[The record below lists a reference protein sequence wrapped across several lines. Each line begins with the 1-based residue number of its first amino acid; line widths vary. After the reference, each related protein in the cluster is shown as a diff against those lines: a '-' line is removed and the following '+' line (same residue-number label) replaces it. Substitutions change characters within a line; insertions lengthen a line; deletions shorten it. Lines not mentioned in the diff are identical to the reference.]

1 MIFSMKITFMTGLLL
16 VCLIVMCASCS
27 PEIDIQNMDNNI
39 ELGNMNSNIVDDNR
53 NNTVEGELFTAQS
66 TVGEVINDP
75 AFGNFGHLLFP
86 VDRNVPTSMTLSQ
99 VSSSNVYVWYS
110 HISVDKTVEI
120 LNFLKKESLSG
131 NQIFFPIYSPEE
143 IAADRSKADT
153 GLFRFSGK
161 NGNPFAITN
170 AGGGFAYVGAMHD
183 SFPHSLEISKD
194 GYTAFALIYRPDDP
208 YNDLAQAITY
218 IYDNA
223 EQLGVKREDYSLWG
237 GSAGARM
244 AATLG
249 NSQYLYQLTGRND
262 IPQAA
267 AVIMQYTGYSTVSRY
282 DAPTYECVGSND
294 GIASWRTM
302 QYRLQQLADM
312 GIPTEFHVY
321 DGLGHGFGLGIG
333 TVAEGWIKDA
343 IKFWQNNMKTEDS
356 AGIPPVYAD

>member
-1 MIFSMKITFMTGLLL
+1 M
-16 VCLIVMCASCS
+16 
-27 PEIDIQNMDNNI
+27 
-39 ELGNMNSNIVDDNR
+39 
-53 NNTVEGELFTAQS
+53 
-66 TVGEVINDP
+66 
-75 AFGNFGHLLFP
+75 
-86 VDRNVPTSMTLSQ
+86 
-99 VSSSNVYVWYS
+99 
-110 HISVDKTVEI
+110 
-120 LNFLKKESLSG
+120 
-131 NQIFFPIYSPEE
+131 
-143 IAADRSKADT
+143 
-153 GLFRFSGK
+153 
-161 NGNPFAITN
+161 
-170 AGGGFAYVGAMHD
+170 
-183 SFPHSLEISKD
+183 
-194 GYTAFALIYRPDDP
+194 
-208 YNDLAQAITY
+208 AQAITY

-321 DGLGHGFGLGIG
+321 DELGHGFGLGIG

-343 IKFWQNNMKTEDS
+343 IKFWHNNMKTEDS